1 METDN
6 DTGPLARDRM
16 PKERLMYDVIVLAE
30 QALSAADAAEVAS
43 LHDGIEEPRHYHVL
57 IPCEN
62 AAVRVETALGAL
74 AASEVLAAPPVVTND
89 MDAKESQK
97 QIDEHAKNA
106 VELSVA
112 ALQALGHE
120 AEGEFS
126 PDDPIDYLARIASE
140 ENAEEII
147 VMTRPHVVA
156 EFLHLDWAS
165 KARRRLGVP
174 VLHLIEHEPLDAEA
188 GTGQGITGM

>member
-1 METDN
+1 
-6 DTGPLARDRM
+6 
-16 PKERLMYDVIVLAE
+16 MYHVIVLAE
-30 QALSAADAAEVAS
+30 QAMSAGDAAEVTS

-89 MDAKESQK
+89 MDAAESQK
-97 QIDEHAKNA
+97 EIDAHAKT
-106 VELSVA
+106 SVTISA
-112 ALQALGHE
+112 DALRALGHE
-120 AEGEFS
+120 ASGEFS
-126 PDDPIDYLARIASE
+126 SEDPIDALDRVAAE
-140 ENAEEII
+140 QDAEEII

-174 VLHLIEHEPLDAEA
+174 VLHLVEHEALDAEA
-188 GTGQGITGM
+188 GGGEGVTGM

>member
-1 METDN
+1 
-6 DTGPLARDRM
+6 
-16 PKERLMYDVIVLAE
+16 MYHVIVLAE
-30 QALSAADAAEVAS
+30 QAMSAADAAEVAS

-74 AASEVLAAPPVVTND
+74 AASEVLAAPPVLTND
-89 MDAKESQK
+89 MDAAESQK
-97 QIDEHAKNA
+97 QIDAHA
-106 VELSVA
+106 ETSVTASIA
-112 ALQALGHE
+112 AIRALGHE
-120 AEGEFS
+120 ASGEFS
-126 PDDPIDYLARIASE
+126 PDDPIDALQRVASE
-140 ENAEEII
+140 RHAEEII

-156 EFLHLDWAS
+156 EFFHLDWAS

-188 GTGQGITGM
+188 GGGEGITGM